1 MSGGPPPAKY
11 AADQQ
16 SSAVC
21 VCDANKAIA
30 FADVLAGIMVT
41 ISAVLNILGS
51 ANFYHIYV
59 QVWVAI
65 LGVSYVSISL
75 CKNVWTVT
83 WLPFLSH
90 YLGRGLWLL
99 FLGAL
104 CGNDS
109 GHHLLQ
115 FLTLLVC
122 TILGFTYVVLTLLA
136 KFSIIKFQS
145 PAPLVRDS
153 SSPNMRPGA

>member
-1 MSGGPPPAKY
+1 MSGGPTPAKY
-11 AADQQ
+11 AADQK

-30 FADVLAGIMVT
+30 FADVLAGILVT

-115 FLTLLVC
+115 FLQL
-122 TILGFTYVVLTLLA
+122 ILQLSDEVIFAGNAGGLDRTAGCGA
-136 KFSIIKFQS
+136 KG
-145 PAPLVRDS
+145 VR
-153 SSPNMRPGA
+153 PVWLRR